1 MDANL
6 LNSSDD
12 DFLVG
17 MNAVETGTIASLAT
31 EGKETEDNTETNEST
46 DTATTEHAETETTTG
61 EAEHVE
67 TETKTD
73 VAATEEATTV
83 PVLDPNK
90 ETETEVKET
99 KEVTDKEKEALAK
112 SEPNKEK
119 TDEAPFDYEAA
130 YKKITAPFKANGKD
144 IVLKSPEEVISMMQM
159 GANYTRKMQSI
170 APHRK
175 ALMMLQNNDLLDES
189 KLAFLIDLNKKDPS
203 AIQKLL
209 KDSGVDPLEVDV
221 NAESTYQPGNHHIS
235 DEQVAL
241 TTVLE
246 DVASTQEGRE
256 TVQIISSDWD
266 QASKDALMTDPNI
279 ITVINQQRQNGVY
292 DAITAE
298 IERQKVI
305 GAIPVQTSFLEAY
318 RVVGTQLFGNASKET
333 KAPLTPVARTI
344 PTPTTA
350 KAPNTEKIQ
359 ATAPAKSIGKP
370 NVKNDPLNLSDD
382 EFMKLMEKQV

>member
-6 LNSSDD
+6 LNSSDE
-12 DFLVG
+12 DFLASI
-17 MNAVETGTIASLAT
+17 NAVEPGTVASLAT
-31 EGKETEDNTETNEST
+31 EGKESEVITETDESADNTAV
-46 DTATTEHAETETTTG
+46 AT
-61 EAEHVE
+61 EHVE
-67 TETKTD
+67 TVIAEESEHVET
-73 VAATEEATTV
+73 VSGIEESTAEDGTAD

-90 ETETEVKET
+90 ESSESTGEEKGTEAET
-99 KEVTDKEKEALAK
+99 T
-112 SEPNKEK
+112 
-119 TDEAPFDYEAA
+119 EAPFDYEAA

-144 IVLKSPEEVISMMQM
+144 IFLKSPEEVISMMQM

-189 KLAFLIDLNKKDPS
+189 KLSFLIDLNKKDPA

-209 KDSGVDPLEVDV
+209 KESGVNPLEVDV
-221 NAESTYQPGNHHIS
+221 DAESTYQPGNHHIS
-235 DEQVAL
+235 DDEVVL

-266 QASKDALMTDPNI
+266 QASKDVLLTDPHI
-279 ITVINQQRQNGVY
+279 ISVINQQRQNGVY

-305 GAIPVQTSFLEAY
+305 GTIPVETSFLEAY
-318 RVVGTQLFGNASKET
+318 RVVGTQLFGNAGKE
-333 KAPLTPVARTI
+333 ARPPLTPVARTV
-344 PTPTTA
+344 PTTVTA

-359 ATAPAKSIGKP
+359 ATAPAKSVGKP
-370 NVKNDPLNLSDD
+370 NVKNDPLNLSDE